1 MNDKK
6 KLILGILVFG
16 SIWGG
21 TEALTVANMAA
32 VGEVIP
38 RSVVL
43 VFAALLILS
52 FARYVMPMR
61 GSTLLIGVIAAGA
74 KVLGLQTLFGCQLAG
89 LLGQAVVLEVAFTLA
104 QRYSLMERP
113 LSMGAVILASC
124 YANGLLFSFSQAYV
138 FQNSWWLDRGAVGLL
153 EWSFGVGSVAAV
165 AGLLG
170 FAVAVP
176 LARLA
181 RQPLTRLTEARSSDH
196 GI

>member
-21 TEALTVANMAA
+21 TEALIVANMAA

-38 RSVVL
+38 RAAVL
-43 VFAALLILS
+43 AFSALLILT
-52 FARYVMPMR
+52 FARYVMPTR
-61 GSTLLIGVIAAGA
+61 GSTLLIGLVAAGA
-74 KVLGLQTLFGCQLAG
+74 KILGLQTLFGCQLPG

-113 LSMGAVILASC
+113 LSMGIVVLASG
-124 YANGLLFSFSQAYV
+124 YVNSLLFSFSQAYV
-138 FQNSWWLDRGAVGLL
+138 FQNSWWLDRGTGGLL
-153 EWSFGVGSVAAV
+153 EWSFGVGSIAAL

-170 FAVAVP
+170 FAVAAP
-176 LARLA
+176 LARLV
-181 RQPLTRLTEARSSDH
+181 RQPLTRLTEVRSSDH